1 MSLPWHPLVESGDD
15 FLVSAPFRY
24 VNTVDVPVPGD
35 RTWAALAADDTLV
48 SWSPLVSGLRWT
60 TPRPFSVG
68 TTREITLLR
77 IITARERYYRWD
89 EGHRKTFTGVQ
100 MSLPGLRRLAE
111 DYVVE
116 PTPGGVTPHLD
127 ARPRATHRPETG
139 HAPAQPAHRADDP
152 ECCAWHAFSGRVTP
166 LALAQDVA
174 CGAVTQE

>member
-89 EGHRKTFTGVQ
+89 EGHRKTFTGAQ

-116 PTPGGVTPHLD
+116 PTPGGSRLIWT
-127 ARPRATHRPETG
+127 
-139 HAPAQPAHRADDP
+139 
-152 ECCAWHAFSGRVTP
+152 
-166 LALAQDVA
+166 LALEPHTALKPVMLLLNPLTARMIRSVA
-174 CGAVTQE
+174 RGMRSQVG